1 MLAWAQEVA
10 HGIGDS
16 ELRLPSFEEL
26 EGMEEQQMANVLAD
40 RYKQWVA
47 DSRDKGRVEGRVEG
61 REEGQREL
69 LEALATRRFGAD
81 AAQRLSATLNGS
93 ASREAF
99 AELGDL
105 IIRCETAEEFVE
117 ELEG

>member
-26 EGMEEQQMANVLAD
+26 EGMKEQQMANVLAD

-47 DSRDKGRVEGRVEG
+47 ESRDQG

-69 LEALATRRFGAD
+69 LEALAARRFGTD

-93 ASREAF
+93 ASRDAF

-117 ELEG
+117 ELES